1 MPEKT
6 TSFAEV
12 IESSLST
19 VSAICWD
26 ENNLPPFGSIVK
38 ISYAAVESYGIITN
52 IITASADSSR
62 TPYAFKQSLEEL
74 HRNQPQIFAFIQT
87 TCTIALTW
95 HSEHKNTFLSSLPVP
110 HPAPL
115 HAWVAC
121 APTQMSAQALT
132 NSVLLEAITEKLDP
146 ALVDDCLIAIATKAA
161 QNNMITHDELIGF
174 IEKYSQEINNDLR
187 RAKRFLQHMERILKN
202 TRKTA

>member
-1 MPEKT
+1 
-6 TSFAEV
+6 
-12 IESSLST
+12 
-19 VSAICWD
+19 
-26 ENNLPPFGSIVK
+26 
-38 ISYAAVESYGIITN
+38 
-52 IITASADSSR
+52 
-62 TPYAFKQSLEEL
+62 
-74 HRNQPQIFAFIQT
+74 
-87 TCTIALTW
+87 
-95 HSEHKNTFLSSLPVP
+95 
-110 HPAPL
+110 
-115 HAWVAC
+115 
-121 APTQMSAQALT
+121 MSAQALT